1 MASNPSVFQEYQ
13 VKGRNVVTFRLT
25 PTDVSYA
32 NTLRRL
38 ILTGVKSVG
47 FNSDMDVNGKTTDV
61 AIYRNNTPMTNEMLA
76 DRIGLLPITFPNP
89 EQWDPSK
96 FIFELNVEN
105 LTNDPKD
112 VTASDIQVFQIG
124 ENGEKTAIEGG
135 NTRFF
140 PADPVSNTTA
150 LLAALKPKRGT
161 TVEGIHFEAIAKAE
175 FGRKHARYNP
185 VSQCSYRY
193 TRDTNEGRIDALFN
207 EWLTRAKKIADPKS
221 LDDSKKSVLRKEYQ
235 TMEIDRC
242 YVVDEKTNEPNS
254 FDFVLEGMGTM
265 AINDIVKQ
273 ALINGVTMVQKY
285 TDLEKSSLPE
295 DLRVQPAAN
304 RLEGFD
310 FFFRGHDHT
319 LGNLLQTYIEKHMMT
334 GTKVTYVGYA
344 VPHPLRDEMLLRV
357 GIAGGLEIDAYRVVA
372 EACRGCAALFAGW
385 LEDWNKTTGAP
396 TVVRGQPVRVR
407 VPKQKKVG

>member
-1 MASNPSVFQEYQ
+1 MTTNPSVFQDYQ
-13 VKGRNVVTFRLT
+13 VKGRTGITFRLT
-25 PTDVSYA
+25 PADVTYA

-38 ILTGVKSVG
+38 ILTGVKTVG
-47 FNSDMDVNGKTTDV
+47 FNSDMDANGKTTDV
-61 AIYRNNTPMTNEMLA
+61 SIYRNNTPMTNEMLA

-89 EQWDPSK
+89 EQWDPAK
-96 FIFELNVEN
+96 YIFELNVEN
-105 LTNDPKD
+105 TTADSKD
-112 VTASDIQVFQIG
+112 VSAKDIQVFEIG
-124 ENGEKTAIEGG
+124 QNGEKNQIEGG

-140 PADPVSNTTA
+140 PPDPVSGETA
-150 LLAALKPKRGT
+150 LIAVLKPKRGT
-161 TVEGIHFEAIAKAE
+161 NVEGIHFEATARADY
-175 FGRKHARYNP
+175 GRKHARYIP

-193 TRDTNEGRIDALFN
+193 THDKNEGRIEALFN
-207 EWLTRAKKIADPKS
+207 EWLTRAKKIADPKG
-221 LDDSKKSVLRKEYQ
+221 LDDSKKAVLRKEYQ

-242 YVVDEKTNEPNS
+242 YIVDEKTGEPNS

-265 AINDIVKQ
+265 PIQDIVKQ
-273 ALINGVTMVQKY
+273 ALLNGEAMVKKY

-310 FFFRGHDHT
+310 FIFRGQDHT
-319 LGNLLQTYIEKHMMT
+319 LGNLLQTYIDKHMMN

-344 VPHPLRDEMLLRV
+344 VPHPLRDEMVLRV

-385 LEDWNKTTGAP
+385 LEDWAKTTG
-396 TVVRGQPVRVR
+396 TTSVVLGQSVRLR
-407 VPKQKKVG
+407 VPKKKIG